1 MLCSC
6 LFFLFG
12 FIFFTTLI
20 THYFCSF
27 ESESSNGPRFK
38 PDGVTGSGLP
48 LQSGM
53 TDYPSFSISA
63 DPMPSARP
71 EWIRLQL
78 TTGLWVSATFSCSLS
93 GSRNRASLLPGL
105 IQCPLVPAVYGHQLC
120 ALGLVDTRG
129 ASGVSKVAGADDCP
143 PD

>member
-53 TDYPSFSISA
+53 TDYPRLSISA
-63 DPMPSARP
+63 DAMPSARP
-71 EWIRLQL
+71 EWIGLQL
-78 TTGLWVSATFSCSLS
+78 TTGLWVSATFSCS
-93 GSRNRASLLPGL
+93 GVG
-105 IQCPLVPAVYGHQLC
+105 QGFCYGHPVGIRLIVILAQRETAELVSQGHLRWPHQL
-120 ALGLVDTRG
+120 DRI
-129 ASGVSKVAGADDCP
+129 GVL
-143 PD
+143 